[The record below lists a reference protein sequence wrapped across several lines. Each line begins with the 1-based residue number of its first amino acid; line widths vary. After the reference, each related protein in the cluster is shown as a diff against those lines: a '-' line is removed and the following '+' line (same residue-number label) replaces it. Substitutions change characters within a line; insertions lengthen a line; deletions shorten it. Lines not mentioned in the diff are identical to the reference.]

1 MSEAI
6 LVDQGSA
13 LSPLFADTGISNVYQ
28 SLRKQL
34 HTAYTR
40 VKETVNKAKLLAL
53 LDEIYKECNSEDWD
67 GEGAV
72 PLKLGAHQQTVDFV
86 NLLPSYVLS
95 PEVIPQHNGN
105 IALEWSKG
113 NHAILVISIN
123 GENRLSY
130 AGMLGTSKFQGS
142 EDFEDFLPP
151 EILDKI
157 FHFRRT
163 ENQL

>member
-40 VKETVNKAKLLAL
+40 VKETVNKAKLLAQ
-53 LDEIYKECNSEDWD
+53 LDEIYNECSIADWD
-67 GEGAV
+67 GDCAV
-72 PLKLGAHQQTVDFV
+72 PLKLGARQQTVDFV

-95 PEVIPQHNGN
+95 PEIIPQHNGN
-105 IALEWSKG
+105 IALEWSTG
-113 NHAILVISIN
+113 NHAILVVSIN

-130 AGMLGTSKFQGS
+130 AGILGSSKFQGS
-142 EDFEDFLPP
+142 VDFEDYLPP
-151 EILDKI
+151 EIQDKVSH
-157 FHFRRT
+157 FHRS
-163 ENQL
+163 